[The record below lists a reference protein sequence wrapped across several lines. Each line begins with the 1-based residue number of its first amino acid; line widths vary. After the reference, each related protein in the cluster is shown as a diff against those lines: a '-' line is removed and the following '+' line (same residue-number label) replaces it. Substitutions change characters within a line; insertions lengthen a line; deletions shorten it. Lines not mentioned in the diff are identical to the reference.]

1 MPLLHVF
8 FVVDIRQHADRPAFD
23 CAHCHEKEE
32 RKELRALPTTQILG
46 QKHRP
51 VPDPSLWPSRR
62 RPTAIAPPTALHVA
76 VKRQTKSSSASDGPH
91 PKKDPC
97 GPHGATLFPT
107 THGLSS
113 QRPSTVRSNPKPA
126 PAVRPASL
134 SIQIPSLTSFPD
146 LRDDKILER
155 TLARALLALSLMKT
169 PRRPPLDFNS
179 DAAGCLS
186 GVIRRLLCASL
197 RHNVHSQGV
206 AMQKKKPPA
215 SPCVVARL
223 MGLDSMP
230 VFPYTP
236 PDSVKRSR
244 SAESWPGVSCSEGS
258 RGMQIKTSVS
268 FRGAPTYL
276 RQENEEFLVLSFAPE
291 RKAETTMAKGRKDK
305 ASTGD
310 SKERE
315 ANRAERRVAE
325 KKTRN
330 QQKNSHKHQQNLP
343 ERKHKNGRGSVV
355 PSPKEKLRR
364 DSRTITK
371 LGGSNGKAA
380 EQKKMQKL
388 AAAQGKNEAG
398 CSSQDSSP
406 VSVLDYGFVDGE
418 YSISV
423 SPPTSDDER
432 RQQSPRR
439 RLSSKFENLSSTS
452 PCSHTETISGIM
464 KSSRAEQVVRRDW
477 SHTWEKICT
486 LTEEDLKS
494 TTWPSVDVWRSEEV
508 GGIAA
513 AVALEMLDAVV
524 VETASELSSYATRS
538 RP

>member
-1 MPLLHVF
+1 MRTPRSHSFPNHTWLVIPTPIHCSF
-8 FVVDIRQHADRPAFD
+8 KSKARPGSPA
-23 CAHCHEKEE
+23 
-32 RKELRALPTTQILG
+32 
-46 QKHRP
+46 
-51 VPDPSLWPSRR
+51 
-62 RPTAIAPPTALHVA
+62 
-76 VKRQTKSSSASDGPH
+76 
-91 PKKDPC
+91 
-97 GPHGATLFPT
+97 
-107 THGLSS
+107 GLSFH
-113 QRPSTVRSNPKPA
+113 SNP
-126 PAVRPASL
+126 
-134 SIQIPSLTSFPD
+134 ILTSFPD

-388 AAAQGKNEAG
+388 AAARGRTRQVAAHKTRVRFQFWIMA
-398 CSSQDSSP
+398 SWTASTPSP
-406 VSVLDYGFVDGE
+406 SALLLQE
-418 YSISV
+418 MQT
-423 SPPTSDDER
+423 TSDGSKAREGDCHQNSR
-432 RQQSPRR
+432 ISAPHLHVLIR
-439 RLSSKFENLSSTS
+439 RLS
-452 PCSHTETISGIM
+452 
-464 KSSRAEQVVRRDW
+464 Q
-477 SHTWEKICT
+477 
-486 LTEEDLKS
+486 
-494 TTWPSVDVWRSEEV
+494 
-508 GGIAA
+508 
-513 AVALEMLDAVV
+513 
-524 VETASELSSYATRS
+524 AS
-538 RP
+538 

>member
-1 MPLLHVF
+1 
-8 FVVDIRQHADRPAFD
+8 
-23 CAHCHEKEE
+23 EKDKGEG
-32 RKELRALPTTQILG
+32 RKEGAAGPTHHANPRSETSAGARSESLALASPAHPHLPFDGITPHCEATDQKQHLRWSTPSKGPMRTPRSHSLPNHTWLVIPSPIHCSF
-46 QKHRP
+46 KCKARP
-51 VPDPSLWPSRR
+51 GSP
-62 RPTAIAPPTALHVA
+62 A
-76 VKRQTKSSSASDGPH
+76 
-91 PKKDPC
+91 
-97 GPHGATLFPT
+97 
-107 THGLSS
+107 GLSFH
-113 QRPSTVRSNPKPA
+113 SN
-126 PAVRPASL
+126 
-134 SIQIPSLTSFPD
+134 PSLTSFPD
-146 LRDDKILER
+146 LRDHKILER
-155 TLARALLALSLMKT
+155 TLVRALLALSLMKT

-236 PDSVKRSR
+236 PDSVKGSRSAN

-258 RGMQIKTSVS
+258 SGVQIKTSLS

-291 RKAETTMAKGRKDK
+291 SKAETTMAKGRKDK

-315 ANRAERRVAE
+315 ANRTERRVAE

-330 QQKNSHKHQQNLP
+330 QQKNSHKQQQNLP
-343 ERKHKNGRGSVV
+343 EREHKNGRGSVV

-364 DSRTITK
+364 DSCTVTK
-371 LGGSNGKAA
+371 LGGENAKAA

-388 AAAQGKNEAG
+388 AAAQAKNEAG

-406 VSVLDYGFVDGE
+406 VSVLDYGIMDGE
-418 YSISV
+418 YSISI
-423 SPPTSDDER
+423 SPPTSGNADDER

-439 RLSSKFENLSSTS
+439 RLSSKFENLNSTS
-452 PCSHTETISGIM
+452 PCSQTETISGIT
-464 KSSRAEQVVRRDW
+464 KSSRTEQVVRRDW
-477 SHTWEKICT
+477 SHIWEKICT

-494 TTWPSVDVWRSEEV
+494 TTWPSGDVWRSEEV
-508 GGIAA
+508 GEIAA
-513 AVALEMLDAVV
+513 AVALEMLDVV
-524 VETASELSSYATRS
+524 VMETASELSSYATRS